1 MKPYLY
7 IIAVLLVGGSIGYFI
22 GQRTVDPHMILTP
35 SGRLPSNDRSTVDV
49 LLSRQKEAYAAHDEL
64 LLFRDCQANYV
75 EVNATTG
82 ETYNLQT
89 AIIRQHELFRPGKT
103 VSVLFGNPEVNVMQN
118 SALVRGTYS
127 KTSDQYEQQGFSGIT
142 GQVLWLLS
150 KQSERW
156 QIAASVWTEEK
167 KQ

>member
-7 IIAVLLVGGSIGYFI
+7 IAAVLLVGGSIGYFI
-22 GQRTVDPHMILTP
+22 GQRTVGPHTTSTTS
-35 SGRLPSNDRSTVDV
+35 SGLPSNDRLTVEA
-49 LLSRQKEAYAAHDEL
+49 LLSRQKDAYAAHDEL
-64 LLFRDCQANYV
+64 LLFRDCLASYV

-89 AIIRQHELFRPGKT
+89 AIIRHHELFRPGKT
-103 VSVLFGNPEVNVMQN
+103 VSILFGNLDVTVMQN
-118 SALVRGTYS
+118 SALVRGNYS
-127 KTSDQYEQQGFSGIT
+127 KTSDQYEQQGFSGLT

-150 KQSERW
+150 KEGERW
-156 QIAASVWTEEK
+156 QIAASAWTEEK

>member
-1 MKPYLY
+1 MKPYVY
-7 IIAVLLVGGSIGYFI
+7 IVAVLFVGGSIGYFI
-22 GQRTVDPHMILTP
+22 GQRTLAPHTILAP
-35 SGRLPSNDRSTVDV
+35 SGGLSSNDRSTVDV
-49 LLSRQKEAYAAHDEL
+49 LLSRQREAYAAHDEL

-103 VSVLFGNPEVNVMQN
+103 VSVLFGNLDVNMMQN
-118 SALVRGTYS
+118 AALVRGTYS

-156 QIAASVWTEEK
+156 QISASVWTEET

>member
-7 IIAVLLVGGSIGYFI
+7 IVAVLLVGGTIGYFI
-22 GQRTVDPHMILTP
+22 GQRTLDHTILTP
-35 SGRLPSNDRSTVDV
+35 SAKLSSDDRSTVDV

-103 VSVLFGNPEVNVMQN
+103 VSVLFANLDVNVMQN
-118 SALVRGTYS
+118 SAFVRGTYS

-142 GQVLWLLS
+142 GQVFWLLS

>member
-7 IIAVLLVGGSIGYFI
+7 IVAVLFVGGSIGYFI
-22 GQRTVDPHMILTP
+22 GQRTLDPQTILTP
-35 SGRLPSNDRSTVDV
+35 SGRLSSNDHSTVEV
-49 LLSRQKEAYAAHDEL
+49 LLSRQKEAYAAHDEFM
-64 LLFRDCQANYV
+64 LFRDCLASYV
-75 EVNATTG
+75 EINATTG
-82 ETYNLQT
+82 EAYNLQT

-103 VSVLFGNPEVNVMQN
+103 VSVLFGNLDVKVMQN

-127 KTSDQYEQQGFSGIT
+127 KTSDQYEQQGFSGLT

-150 KQSERW
+150 KEGERW
-156 QIAASVWTEEK
+156 QIAASAWTEEK

>member
-7 IIAVLLVGGSIGYFI
+7 IVAVLLVGGSIGYFV
-22 GQRTVDPHMILTP
+22 GQRTVGSRTAITP
-35 SGRLPSNDRSTVDV
+35 SGRLPSNDRSTIEI

-64 LLFRDCQANYV
+64 LLLRDCLAGYV
-75 EVNATTG
+75 EINATTG
-82 ETYNLQT
+82 ETYSLQT

-103 VSVLFGNPEVNVMQN
+103 VSVLFGNLDVNVMQS

-127 KTSDQYEQQGFSGIT
+127 KTSDQYEQQGFSGLT

-150 KQSERW
+150 KKGERW
-156 QIAASVWTEEK
+156 QIAASAWTEEK